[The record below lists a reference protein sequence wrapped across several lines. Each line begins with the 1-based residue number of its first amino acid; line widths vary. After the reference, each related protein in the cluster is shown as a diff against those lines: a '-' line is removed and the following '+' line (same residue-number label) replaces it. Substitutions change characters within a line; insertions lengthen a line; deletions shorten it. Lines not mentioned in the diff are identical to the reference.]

1 MQNDAVSWLW
11 PAGLHFKLSVTGIG
25 LIFLSFF
32 LGKENA
38 FLLLNGNLGNAADFF
53 FYIWANAGDGF
64 IWIPA
69 FALTLMYKKKF
80 LPFLIATIVWSTL
93 ITQSSKQV
101 FFKSENRPTAV
112 ISNASLI
119 HKVAGIEIH
128 TTNSFPSGH
137 TATAFSL
144 FLFCCFI
151 SSKKWIVPIGFA
163 YALLGGYARI
173 YVAQHFP
180 LDVGAGMLVAYI
192 SVLLA
197 WVIQI
202 KYFNK

>member
-1 MQNDAVSWLW
+1 MQLQLNKNATL
-11 PAGLHFKLSVTGIG
+11 GIG
-25 LIFLSFF
+25 VSLITGTCLILLSMI

-38 FLLLNGNLGNAADFF
+38 FLLMNLDLGPAADFF

-80 LPFLIATIVWSTL
+80 VPFLLATIVFSTI

-112 ISNASLI
+112 IAKNALI
-119 HKVAGIEIH
+119 HKVSGIEIH

-151 SSKKWIVPIGFA
+151 SSKKWMVPLGFI

-180 LDVGAGMLVAYI
+180 LDVGAGIFTAYLSTLI
-192 SVLLA
+192 A
-197 WVIQI
+197 WII
-202 KYFNK
+202 HLNYFNKAE

>member
-1 MQNDAVSWLW
+1 M
-11 PAGLHFKLSVTGIG
+11 
-25 LIFLSFF
+25 
-32 LGKENA
+32 
-38 FLLLNGNLGNAADFF
+38 LLNLLQVNQLFQSFLDFI

-69 FALTLMYKKKF
+69 LALTLMYKKKYF
-80 LPFLIATIVWSTL
+80 PFLLATIVCSTV
-93 ITQSSKQV
+93 ITQSSKQF

-112 ISNASLI
+112 IANATLI
-119 HKVAGIEIH
+119 HKVPGIEIH

-144 FLFCCFI
+144 FLFCCFV
-151 SSKKWIVPIGFA
+151 STKKWIVPVGFA
-163 YALLGGYARI
+163 YALIGGYARI

-180 LDVGAGMLVAYI
+180 LDVGAGIMVAYC

-202 KYFNK
+202 KYFNVSQ

>member
-1 MQNDAVSWLW
+1 M
-11 PAGLHFKLSVTGIG
+11 
-25 LIFLSFF
+25 
-32 LGKENA
+32 GKENA
-38 FLLLNGNLGNAADFF
+38 FLLLNIDLGPTSDFL

-80 LPFLIATIVWSTL
+80 IPFLIATIVFST
-93 ITQSSKQV
+93 ITTQSSKQV

-112 ISNASLI
+112 ITNASLI
-119 HKVAGIEIH
+119 HKVPGIEIH

-151 SSKKWIVPIGFA
+151 SAKKWIVPVGFA

-180 LDVGAGMLVAYI
+180 IDVGAGILVAYCSI
-192 SVLLA
+192 LLS
-197 WVIQI
+197 WVIHI
-202 KYFNK
+202 HYFNK

>member
-1 MQNDAVSWLW
+1 MMQLQLNRNATL
-11 PAGLHFKLSVTGIG
+11 GIG
-25 LIFLSFF
+25 LSLITGTSFILLSF
-32 LGKENA
+32 LMGKENA
-38 FLLLNGNLGNAADFF
+38 FLLLNIDLGPIADFL

-69 FALTLMYKKKF
+69 FALTFMYKKKF
-80 LPFLIATIVWSTL
+80 VPFLMATIVLSTI

-112 ISNASLI
+112 ITNASLI
-119 HKVAGIEIH
+119 HKVPGIEIH

-151 SSKKWIVPIGFA
+151 SAKKWIVPVGFV
-163 YALLGGYARI
+163 YALIGGYARI
-173 YVAQHFP
+173 YAAQHFP
-180 LDVGAGMLVAYI
+180 IDVGAGILVAYCSI
-192 SVLLA
+192 LLS
-197 WVIQI
+197 WVIHI
-202 KYFNK
+202 NYFNK

>member
-1 MQNDAVSWLW
+1 MQLQLNRNA
-11 PAGLHFKLSVTGIG
+11 TIGIG
-25 LIFLSFF
+25 LSLLTGTSFIVLSM
-32 LGKENA
+32 LMGKENA

-69 FALTLMYKKKF
+69 FALTLMYKKRY

-93 ITQSSKQV
+93 ITQSSKQI

-112 ISNASLI
+112 ITNASII
-119 HKVAGIEIH
+119 HTVPGIEIH

-144 FLFCCFI
+144 FLVCCFI
-151 SSKKWIVPIGFA
+151 STKKWIVPLGFT

-180 LDVGAGMLVAYI
+180 LDVGAGILAAYC

-197 WVIQI
+197 WVIQL

>member
-1 MQNDAVSWLW
+1 MQLQLNKNATV
-11 PAGLHFKLSVTGIG
+11 GIG
-25 LIFLSFF
+25 VSLITGTCLILLSI
-32 LGKENA
+32 LMGKENA
-38 FLLLNGNLGNAADFF
+38 FLLMNLDLGPAADFF

-80 LPFLIATIVWSTL
+80 VPFLVATIVFSTI

-112 ISNASLI
+112 IKNASLI
-119 HKVAGIEIH
+119 HKVSGIEIH
-128 TTNSFPSGH
+128 ATNSFPSGH

-151 SSKKWIVPIGFA
+151 TTKKWIVPLGFI

-180 LDVGAGMLVAYI
+180 LDVGAGIFTAYFSTLI
-192 SVLLA
+192 A
-197 WVIQI
+197 WTIHLN
-202 KYFNK
+202 YFNKAE

>member
-1 MQNDAVSWLW
+1 MQLQLNRNA
-11 PAGLHFKLSVTGIG
+11 TIGIG
-25 LIFLSFF
+25 LSLITGTSFILLSF
-32 LGKENA
+32 LMGKENA
-38 FLLLNGNLGNAADFF
+38 FLLLNGSLGNIADFF

-69 FALTLMYKKKF
+69 FALTLMYKKKYI
-80 LPFLIATIVWSTL
+80 PFLLATIVWSTV
-93 ITQSSKQV
+93 ITQSSKQF

-112 ISNASLI
+112 ITNATLI
-119 HKVAGIEIH
+119 HKVPGIEIY

-151 SSKKWIVPIGFA
+151 STKKWIVPVGFA

-180 LDVGAGMLVAYI
+180 LDVGAGIMVAYC
-192 SVLLA
+192 SVILA

-202 KYFNK
+202 KYFNV

>member
-1 MQNDAVSWLW
+1 MQLQLNRNATL
-11 PAGLHFKLSVTGIG
+11 GIG
-25 LIFLSFF
+25 LSLITGTSFILLSF
-32 LGKENA
+32 LMGKENA
-38 FLLLNGNLGNAADFF
+38 FLLLNIDLGPIADFL

-80 LPFLIATIVWSTL
+80 VPFLMATIVLSTI

-112 ISNASLI
+112 ITSGSLI
-119 HKVAGIEIH
+119 HKVPGIEIH

-151 SSKKWIVPIGFA
+151 SAKKWIVPVGFA
-163 YALLGGYARI
+163 YALIGGYARV

-180 LDVGAGMLVAYI
+180 IDLGAGILVAYCSI
-192 SVLLA
+192 LLS
-197 WVIQI
+197 WVIHI
-202 KYFNK
+202 NYFNK

>member
-1 MQNDAVSWLW
+1 MQLQLNRNA
-11 PAGLHFKLSVTGIG
+11 TIGIG
-25 LIFLSFF
+25 LSLVTGTSFIVLSM
-32 LGKENA
+32 LMGKENA
-38 FLLLNGNLGNAADFF
+38 FLLLNVNLGPVADFF

-69 FALTLMYKKKF
+69 FALTLMYKKKYV
-80 LPFLIATIVWSTL
+80 PFLMATILWSTL
-93 ITQSSKQV
+93 IIQSSKQI

-112 ISNASLI
+112 ITNASLI
-119 HKVAGIEIH
+119 HTVPGIEIH

-151 SSKKWIVPIGFA
+151 SSKKWIVPLGFA
-163 YALLGGYARI
+163 YALLGGYARV

-180 LDVGAGMLVAYI
+180 LDVGAGILVAYC
-192 SVLLA
+192 SVLIA
-197 WVIQI
+197 WIIQI

>member
-1 MQNDAVSWLW
+1 MQLQLNRNA
-11 PAGLHFKLSVTGIG
+11 TIGIG
-25 LIFLSFF
+25 LSLLTGTSFIVLSM
-32 LGKENA
+32 LMGKENA
-38 FLLLNGNLGNAADFF
+38 FLLLNGSLGNAADFF

-69 FALTLMYKKKF
+69 FALTLMYKKKY

-93 ITQSSKQV
+93 ITQSSKQM

-112 ISNASLI
+112 ITNASLI
-119 HKVAGIEIH
+119 HTVPGIEIH

-151 SSKKWIVPIGFA
+151 STKKWIVPLGFT

-180 LDVGAGMLVAYI
+180 LDVGAGILVAYC

-197 WVIQI
+197 WVIQL

>member
-1 MQNDAVSWLW
+1 MQLQLNRNA
-11 PAGLHFKLSVTGIG
+11 TIGIG
-25 LIFLSFF
+25 LSLITGTCLILLSM
-32 LGKENA
+32 LMGKENA

-80 LPFLIATIVWSTL
+80 IPFLIATIVFSTL
-93 ITQSSKQV
+93 ITQSSKQI

-112 ISNASLI
+112 ITNTSII

-151 SSKKWIVPIGFA
+151 ITKKWIVPLGFT
-163 YALLGGYARI
+163 YAILGGYARI

-180 LDVGAGMLVAYI
+180 LDVGAGILVAYC

>member
-1 MQNDAVSWLW
+1 MQLQLNKNATIGIGVSL
-11 PAGLHFKLSVTGIG
+11 VTGT
-25 LIFLSFF
+25 IFIVTSMLM
-32 LGKENA
+32 GKENA
-38 FLLLNGNLGNAADFF
+38 FLCMNLDLGPAADFF

-69 FALTLMYKKKF
+69 FALTFMYKKRF
-80 LPFLIATIVWSTL
+80 VPFLLATILLSTI

-101 FFKSENRPTAV
+101 FFKSENRPTSV
-112 ISNASLI
+112 IKNASLI
-119 HKVAGIEIH
+119 HTVSGIELH
-128 TTNSFPSGH
+128 ATNSFPSGH

-151 SSKKWIVPIGFA
+151 TSKKWIVPIVFT

-180 LDVGAGMLVAYI
+180 LDVGAGIFVAYF
-192 SVLLA
+192 STLLA
-197 WVIQI
+197 WVIHI
-202 KYFNK
+202 KYFNVAK

>member
-1 MQNDAVSWLW
+1 MQLQLNRNATIGISVSLIT
-11 PAGLHFKLSVTGIG
+11 GTCLILLSMIM
-25 LIFLSFF
+25 
-32 LGKENA
+32 GKENA
-38 FLLLNGNLGNAADFF
+38 FLLMNLDLGPAADFF

-80 LPFLIATIVWSTL
+80 LPFLLATIVCSTI
-93 ITQSSKQV
+93 ITQSSKQI

-112 ISNASLI
+112 ISDNSLI
-119 HKVAGIEIH
+119 HKVSGIVIH
-128 TTNSFPSGH
+128 TSNSFPSGH

-151 SSKKWIVPIGFA
+151 SSKKWMVPVGFA

-173 YVAQHFP
+173 YAAQHFP
-180 LDVGAGMLVAYI
+180 IDVGAGILVAYCSTLI
-192 SVLLA
+192 A
-197 WVIQI
+197 WII
-202 KYFNK
+202 HLNYFNKPE

>member
-1 MQNDAVSWLW
+1 MQLQLNRNA
-11 PAGLHFKLSVTGIG
+11 TIGIG
-25 LIFLSFF
+25 LSLVTGTSFIVLSM
-32 LGKENA
+32 LMGKENA
-38 FLLLNGNLGNAADFF
+38 FLLLNVNLGPVADFF

-64 IWIPA
+64 IWIPV
-69 FALTLMYKKKF
+69 FALTLIYKKKF
-80 LPFLIATIVWSTL
+80 IPFLMATILWSTL
-93 ITQSSKQV
+93 IIQSSKQI

-112 ISNASLI
+112 ITNASLI
-119 HKVAGIEIH
+119 HTVPGIEIH

-151 SSKKWIVPIGFA
+151 SSKKWIVPLGFA
-163 YALLGGYARI
+163 YALLGGYARV

-180 LDVGAGMLVAYI
+180 LDIGAGILVAYC
-192 SVLLA
+192 SVIIA
-197 WVIQI
+197 WIIQI

>member
-1 MQNDAVSWLW
+1 MQLQLNRNA
-11 PAGLHFKLSVTGIG
+11 TIGIG
-25 LIFLSFF
+25 LSLVTGTSFIVLSM
-32 LGKENA
+32 LMGKENA
-38 FLLLNGNLGNAADFF
+38 FLLLNVNLGPVADFF

-80 LPFLIATIVWSTL
+80 VPFLVATIVFSTL

-112 ISNASLI
+112 ITNASLI
-119 HKVAGIEIH
+119 HKVPGIEIH

-151 SSKKWIVPIGFA
+151 STKKWIVPVGFA
-163 YALLGGYARI
+163 YALLSGYARI
-173 YVAQHFP
+173 YAAQHFP
-180 LDVGAGMLVAYI
+180 IDVGAGILVAYCSILI
-192 SVLLA
+192 S
-197 WVIQI
+197 WVIHI
-202 KYFNK
+202 NYFNK

>member
-1 MQNDAVSWLW
+1 MQLQLNRNA
-11 PAGLHFKLSVTGIG
+11 TIGIG
-25 LIFLSFF
+25 LSLITGTSFILLSF
-32 LGKENA
+32 LMGKENA
-38 FLLLNGNLGNAADFF
+38 FLLLNVNLGAITDFI
-53 FYIWANAGDGF
+53 FYILANAGDGF

-80 LPFLIATIVWSTL
+80 VPFLVATIVFSTI
-93 ITQSSKQV
+93 ITQSSKHV

-112 ISNASLI
+112 ITNASLI
-119 HKVAGIEIH
+119 HTVPGIEIH

-151 SSKKWIVPIGFA
+151 STKKWIVPVGFV

-173 YVAQHFP
+173 YAAQHFP
-180 LDVGAGMLVAYI
+180 IDVGAGILVAYCSI
-192 SVLLA
+192 LLS
-197 WVIQI
+197 WVIHI
-202 KYFNK
+202 NYFNK

>member
-1 MQNDAVSWLW
+1 MQLQLNRNA
-11 PAGLHFKLSVTGIG
+11 TIGIG
-25 LIFLSFF
+25 LSLVTGTSFIVLSM
-32 LGKENA
+32 LMGKENA
-38 FLLLNGNLGNAADFF
+38 FLLLNVNLGPVADFF

-69 FALTLMYKKKF
+69 FALTLMYKKKYV
-80 LPFLIATIVWSTL
+80 PFLIATILWSTL
-93 ITQSSKQV
+93 ITQSSKQI

-119 HKVAGIEIH
+119 HTVPCIEIH

-151 SSKKWIVPIGFA
+151 SSKKWIVPLGFA
-163 YALLGGYARI
+163 YALLGGYARV

-180 LDVGAGMLVAYI
+180 LDVGAGILAAYC

-197 WVIQI
+197 WII
-202 KYFNK
+202 HLNYFNK